1 MKEGIKGNMN
11 NIQDSFK
18 DFLISIPKNIK
29 NYVRLS
35 MDIASQINL
44 ILKQEGL
51 SQKDLADRLGKKESE
66 ISKWLSGNH
75 NFTLKSL
82 AKIEAELD
90 QQLLFTRE
98 EIAKR
103 FLPYIFRP
111 LNALYKEEHF
121 NQIISYY
128 CSTESIKDNK
138 ISILLTDTRD
148 SMHQSERLD
157 EKSKTIKALS
167 SNSIS
172 FELDYSPNQA
182 A

>member
-1 MKEGIKGNMN
+1 MKK
-11 NIQDSFK
+11 K
-18 DFLISIPKNIK
+18 VKKNIDEQQFFK
-29 NYVRLS
+29 ELLLSVPEDVKQYVRLS

-44 ILKQEGL
+44 ILAQENL
-51 SQKDLADRLGKKESE
+51 SQKELANRLGKKESE

-82 AKIEAELD
+82 SKIEAVLG
-90 QQLLFTRE
+90 QQILFTRE

-103 FLPYIFRP
+103 FLPYVFRQ
-111 LNALYKEEHF
+111 LTSHYKEEHF

-138 ISILLTDTRD
+138 ISFLLTSQLET
-148 SMHQSERLD
+148 
-157 EKSKTIKALS
+157 KSQLKEINEGSDAIETPQGS
-167 SNSIS
+167 SIS
-172 FELDYSPNQA
+172 FEPDYSPNQA

>member
-1 MKEGIKGNMN
+1 MEKGIKKNSN
-11 NIQDSFK
+11 EQEFFSDI
-18 DFLISIPKNIK
+18 LASIPKNIK
-29 NYVRLS
+29 QYVRLS

-44 ILKQEGL
+44 ILKQENL
-51 SQKDLADRLGKKESE
+51 SQKELANRLGKKESE

-82 AKIEAELD
+82 SKIEAVLG
-90 QQLLFTRE
+90 QQILFTRE

-103 FLPYIFRP
+103 FLPYVFRQ
-111 LNALYKEEHF
+111 LTSHYKEEHF

-138 ISILLTDTRD
+138 ISFLLA
-148 SMHQSERLD
+148 SQP
-157 EKSKTIKALS
+157 KTKIQLKEFNEGSDAIETPQGI
-167 SNSIS
+167 SIS
-172 FELDYSPNQA
+172 FEPDYSPNQA